1 MSYYRYTRP
10 AETARIGVPTDQAG
24 GNSFCTLDGR
34 CPAHQRG
41 TGPIVANIS
50 KKGGLSLIR
59 LALFEPD
66 IPQNTGTILRLGA
79 CFGTPVDIIEPA
91 GFPWSER
98 HFRRAG
104 MDYLDHVDLVRHV
117 SFAQFTKTIR
127 SEGRRLVLATTK
139 AALPYSDF
147 AYSGDDTLLFGRESR
162 GVPDEVHAAADSR
175 VLIPMRPGL
184 RSMNIAVAAAIVLSE
199 GLRQTGGLPAAGLT

>member
-1 MSYYRYTRP
+1 
-10 AETARIGVPTDQAG
+10 
-24 GNSFCTLDGR
+24 
-34 CPAHQRG
+34 
-41 TGPIVANIS
+41 
-50 KKGGLSLIR
+50 LSLIR

-184 RSMNIAVAAAIVLSE
+184 RSMNVAVAAAIVLSE